1 MNKLEICLGVIIL
14 KLIKRDLFIKLMHDD
29 ETECYYIYIDN
40 NLVYRFYT
48 TSRNS
53 AIKVY
58 YQFLKGD
65 IKNEE

>member
-1 MNKLEICLGVIIL
+1 M
-14 KLIKRDLFIKLMHDD
+14 KLIKRDLFIKLMYDD

-40 NLVYRFYT
+40 KLFYRFYT

>member
-1 MNKLEICLGVIIL
+1 M
-14 KLIKRDLFIKLMHDD
+14 KLIKRDLFIKLMYDD
-29 ETECYYIYIDN
+29 ETKCYYIFNDN
-40 NLVYRFYT
+40 NLLYRFYT
-48 TSRNS
+48 TSRSS